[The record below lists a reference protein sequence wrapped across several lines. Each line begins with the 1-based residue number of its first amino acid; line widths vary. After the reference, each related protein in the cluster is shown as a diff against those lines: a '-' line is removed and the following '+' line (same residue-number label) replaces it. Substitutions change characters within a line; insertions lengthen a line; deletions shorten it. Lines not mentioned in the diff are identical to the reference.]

1 MNRVQESALATLK
14 ETAGDRFPR
23 ASAYDIQWIL
33 HHSMG
38 PNPLW
43 LTEWLCERMELQSGM
58 RVLDLGCGMGLSSIF
73 LAQEYGV
80 QVWAAD
86 LWIRPTQI
94 SENVAAAGLSDRVF
108 PIHADARK
116 LPFAKRF
123 FDAILCVDAYIY
135 FGTDDLYLD
144 HLVEFVHPEGQIGIT
159 VPGFAQEVRDT
170 LPEHLRPFWAQECW
184 SWHTV
189 DWWRWLWQRTGLVS
203 LETADSLTDGWKL
216 WAAWERAVHALEHPE
231 AAEDDPG
238 PDAAVL
244 LADQGRYMGFHRM
257 VARRSASSGTESD
270 R

>member
-1 MNRVQESALATLK
+1 MNCAQHQDPALANL
-14 ETAGDRFPR
+14 ADAARDRFPR
-23 ASAYDIQWIL
+23 ASSYDHPWIL
-33 HHSMG
+33 GSSMG

-43 LTEWLCERMELQSGM
+43 LTEWLCQRMDLHPGM

-73 LAQEYGV
+73 LAREFDV

-86 LWIRPTQI
+86 LWVPPTKI
-94 SENVAAAGLSDRVF
+94 SESIRTAGLAEQVF

-116 LPFAKRF
+116 LPFAEGF
-123 FDAILCVDAYIY
+123 FDAIVCVDAYIY

-144 HLVEFVHPEGQIGIT
+144 DLVRFVRGEGQLGIV
-159 VPGFAQEVRDT
+159 VPGFMQDIRGK

-184 SWHTV
+184 SWHTI

-203 LETADSLTDGWKL
+203 IETADSLDDGWRL
-216 WAAWERAVHALEHPE
+216 WASWERAVHATQNPE
-231 AAEDDPG
+231 ASQDDPG

-257 VARRSASSGTESD
+257 IARRNRLAETS
-270 R
+270 